1 MLHRLV
7 AIRGLMA
14 MGLAAVVG
22 AWGLHAHPVDM
33 TDPFLGLIEARSPG
47 VFAALVYGYA
57 ALWFTTPF
65 FASSLVLSLLA
76 IAASRRDPRVRTRPL
91 PTYAQPEDRPAPTLV
106 LGETHFETTPG
117 RAPSPEWLTIP
128 QRGLYTGVM
137 VVGAVGTGKTS
148 ACMYPYADQ
157 LLRWR
162 AGDPD
167 QRIGGLVLEVKG
179 DFCKQVHGHSEAG
192 RAGTGLRRDR
202 SRLRTI
208 ATTRCTTI
216 STRTLSRTPSHR
228 C

>member
-7 AIRGLMA
+7 AIRGLTA

-57 ALWFTTPF
+57 TLWFTTPF
-65 FASSLVLSLLA
+65 FGSSLVLSLLA
-76 IAASRRDPRVRTRPL
+76 IAASRRNPPVRTRPL
-91 PTYAQPEDRPAPTLV
+91 PKYAQPEERPAPTLV
-106 LGETHFETTPG
+106 LGETHFENMPG
-117 RAPSPEWLTIP
+117 RAPSPGWLTIP

-137 VVGAVGTGKTS
+137 ILGAVGTGKTS
-148 ACMYPYADQ
+148 ACMPLRRS

-167 QRIGGLVLEVKG
+167 QRIGGLVLEVKATSVSK
-179 DFCKQVHGHSEAG
+179 CRILKHAG
-192 RAGTGLRRDR
+192 RERDYVEIGLDP
-202 SRLRTI
+202 L
-208 ATTRCTTI
+208 
-216 STRTLSRTPSHR
+216 LLQPLHNDLDRTPSRTHR
-228 C
+228 STAE